1 MPYTVDQR
9 SDGDL
14 VQGVADDI
22 YYQVRDTDNY
32 ADPKYRYLVRLTI
45 DAVVIGTFKQLP
57 NNANCAVFRIQDI
70 ISDYVQQDETI
81 LRLGNYDSDDAF
93 TTVKIFGQNEKAIET
108 VSVEFGYEKAATIN
122 DAPVQTFLPT
132 LDTTLKAINGS
143 LRSLNVNSNAANSV
157 GLYALTSSV
166 GRMLSV
172 VTPNSNSQIEQ
183 WVLEGQFGALAFLN
197 GDDVGSDECNY
208 FHVSYFTAAGVALN
222 TGYFTNNPTYGG
234 VVPAA
239 GLSDEASIL
248 YFGAYPKNLELQN
261 VDQDL
266 RPSNNATWDYYEV
279 QAASST
285 TLASNEAS
293 SVYRFNKFC
302 DTRYNQTLAEIN
314 IPSEYFLSW
323 WNDVGGIDNLLC
335 DGSSKVTQSIQ
346 RNSFR
351 SMGGNAFK
359 ASGTVPYSKGSQEGG
374 VTSVGNLTTTSITLN
389 TRENNPT
396 NLNNLIMS
404 LVNSPRVYLYTTALQ
419 QPSLPKS
426 LNWSR
431 CIVKGAQIGYKT
443 ALNDKISN
451 YTIEIEISRR
461 KPNVQ

>member
-1 MPYTVDQR
+1 MAYTVDHDSGQ
-9 SDGDL
+9 G

-22 YYQVRDTDNY
+22 YYQVRDTSFY

-45 DAVVIGTFKQLP
+45 NSVVIGTFKQLP

>member
-1 MPYTVDQR
+1 MAYTVDQ
-9 SDGDL
+9 SSGTG

-22 YYQVRDTDNY
+22 YYQVRDTSFY

-45 DAVVIGTFKQLP
+45 DSVVIGTFKQLP
-57 NNANCAVFRIQDI
+57 NSANCAVFRIQDI

-81 LRLGNYDSDDAF
+81 LRLGQYDSDDALSL
-93 TTVKIFGQNEKAIET
+93 TTIFALNEKAIET
-108 VSVEFGYEKAATIN
+108 VSVEFGYEKAATVN
-122 DAPVQTFLPT
+122 DAPVQTFLPA

-143 LRSLNVNSNAANSV
+143 LRSLNVNSNAINSAA
-157 GLYALTSSV
+157 YYKMTSTS
-166 GRMLSV
+166 GRFLSV
-172 VTPNSNSQIEQ
+172 LSQDDAGEMPQ
-183 WVLEGQFGALAFLN
+183 WVLENQFGALAFLN
-197 GDDVGSDECNY
+197 GDDVGGNY
-208 FHVSYFTAAGVALN
+208 CDFFHVSYFDAAGGALN
-222 TGYFTNNPTYGG
+222 TNSFENNPTNGG

-248 YFGAYPKNLELQN
+248 YFGAFPLNLEFQTIA
-261 VDQDL
+261 VDI
-266 RPSNNATWDYYEV
+266 RPSNNSGWDYYEV
-279 QAASST
+279 QAASSA
-285 TLASNEAS
+285 TLAGNEAS
-293 SVYRFNKFC
+293 RVYRFNKLC
-302 DTRYNQTLAEIN
+302 NTRYNQSASN
-314 IPSEYFLSW
+314 IPSQYFLSW
-323 WNDVGGIDNLLC
+323 WNEVGGIDNLLC
-335 DGSSKVTQSIQ
+335 DGASNVTQSIQ

-351 SMGGNAFK
+351 SMGGHAFK

-374 VTSVGNLTTTSITLN
+374 MTSVGNLTTTSITLN

-404 LVNSPRVYLYTTALQ
+404 LVNSPRVYVYTSALQ
-419 QPSLPKS
+419 QAGLPSTVS
-426 LNWSR
+426 NSWIR